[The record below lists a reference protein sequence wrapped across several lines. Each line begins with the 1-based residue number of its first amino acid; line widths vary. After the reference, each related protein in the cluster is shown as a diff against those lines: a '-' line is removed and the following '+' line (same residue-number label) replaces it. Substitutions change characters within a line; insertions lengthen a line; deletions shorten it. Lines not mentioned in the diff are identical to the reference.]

1 MIEPKIE
8 IILYVKN
15 QERSKEFYA
24 LLFGKD
30 PVLDVPGMVEF
41 QVSDDFKLGLML
53 ETSIVKIIEDRLPH
67 PNLGNGIPRCEL
79 YFKVDD
85 VVKMFDLALFAGAK
99 SISENSAR
107 DWGDDVAYVA
117 DLDGHVIAFSKICP
131 VLNNRYRFW
140 TKLIFYSIPA
150 MTSLLVFFVL

>member
-79 YFKVDD
+79 YFKVQ
-85 VVKMFDLALFAGAK
+85 VFALIVNEFFV
-99 SISENSAR
+99 SI
-107 DWGDDVAYVA
+107 
-117 DLDGHVIAFSKICP
+117 VILI
-131 VLNNRYRFW
+131 NNQFLSR
-140 TKLIFYSIPA
+140 TKLILFISPT
-150 MTSLLVFFVL
+150 TSNKA